1 MMQKLLWAASVCCT
15 TLACTP
21 KTEVSSP
28 DGSIRLKFAADRKSG
43 EMRYTVSVGDR
54 PLFGPSLLGLE
65 AAEADLAHD
74 FRVDG
79 AEYASVDEEWTQP
92 WGENKRNRSRYNEM
106 TVALHRGGEVRLT
119 MRFRLFDDGLGFRYE
134 YEVPACDSLVVT
146 GELTEFRFAADGD
159 TWTVPADSGVCEPL
173 CRAMPLR
180 DLGDADTPATF
191 RVAGLYGSIH
201 EAALY
206 DYPEM
211 TLRRCDSLAFR
222 CDLAPLPDGTKA
234 RVAGRFVTPWRTVQL
249 ASEAVGLINSSLI
262 LNLNEPS
269 KIGDTEW
276 IRPMKCIGVR
286 WPTPSEADS
295 RTAEERYDAA
305 TEQVK
310 RYLEFAADNRIDAVL
325 IGRSEGREARDSARR
340 SDCCGPYRDFDI
352 AAIAGYARDL
362 GIELIGCRGTDDCVS
377 GCGRQLDSALMRYAG
392 LGMHNLM
399 TDFSGTLPDG
409 CSRRSQ
415 YGVRHCR
422 RVVEAAAR
430 HCMTVDMREPVKDC
444 GIRRTWPNMMSREG
458 ARGKEWDAWSAGNPP
473 SHEVTLPF
481 TRLLAGPMDFTPGT
495 FDILYENTRNSPR
508 RKLWNCGPEVDM
520 RVNTTLAKQIAEWVI
535 IYSPVQMA
543 SDLIENYEGHPAF
556 RFFRDF
562 DADCDWSRALAGEP
576 GEFVAVVRRAGENYF
591 LGAATDEQP
600 RTLSLPLDF
609 LKPGTKY
616 RATIYADGPDADWK
630 TNPTSY
636 TISEREVSSAD
647 TLEVA
652 MAPGGGQAVSFMPAI

>member
-1 MMQKLLWAASVCCT
+1 MMQKLLWAAFVCCT

-234 RVAGRFVTPWRTVQL
+234 RVAGRFVTPWRTVHL

-286 WPTPSEADS
+286 WPTPSKADS
-295 RTAEERYDAA
+295 RTAEERYNAA

-325 IGRSEGREARDSARR
+325 IGRSEGREVRDSARC

-362 GIELIGCRGTDDCVS
+362 GIELIGCRGTDDCIS

-422 RVVEAAAR
+422 RIVEAAAR

-444 GIRRTWPNMMSREG
+444 GIRRTWPNMMTRSYG
-458 ARGKEWDAWSAGNPP
+458 CGDARCAGGPP
-473 SHEVTLPF
+473 SHGVMLPF
-481 TRLLAGPMDFTPGT
+481 TRLLAGPMGCASGT
-495 FDILYENTRNSPR
+495 FDILSECARDSVR
-508 RKLWNCGPEVDM
+508 FGLRDCGEEAGM
-520 RVNTTLAKQIAEWVI
+520 RVNSTLAGQIADWVI
-535 IYSPVQMA
+535 LYSPLQMA
-543 SDLIENYEGHPAF
+543 SDRIEHYEGHPAF

-562 DADCDWSRALAGEP
+562 DPDCDWSRALAGEP
-576 GEFVAVVRRAGENYF
+576 GEYVVVVRRAGDRFYF
-591 LGAATDEQP
+591 GAATNERP
-600 RTLSLPLDF
+600 RTLHFELDF
-609 LKPGTKY
+609 LEPEVTY
-616 RATIYADGPDADWK
+616 EAAIYADAPDADWR
-630 TNPTSY
+630 TDPTACD
-636 TISEREVSSAD
+636 VSVRYVTSAD
-647 TLEVA
+647 AIDVVL
-652 MAPGGGQAVSFMPAI
+652 APGGGQAISFLPL

>member
-1 MMQKLLWAASVCCT
+1 MMQKLLWAAFVCCT

-106 TVALHRGGEVRLT
+106 AVALHRGGEVRLT

-234 RVAGRFVTPWRTVQL
+234 RVAGRFVTPWRTVHL

-262 LNLNEPS
+262 LNLNEHS

-286 WPTPSEADS
+286 WPTPSESDS

-422 RVVEAAAR
+422 RIVEAAAR

-444 GIRRTWPNMMSREG
+444 GIRRTWPNMMTRSYG
-458 ARGKEWDAWSAGNPP
+458 CGDARCAGGPP
-473 SHEVTLPF
+473 SHGVMLPF
-481 TRLLAGPMDFTPGT
+481 TRLLAGPMDCASGT
-495 FDILYENTRNSPR
+495 FDILSECARDSVR
-508 RKLWNCGPEVDM
+508 FGLRDCGEEAGM
-520 RVNTTLAKQIAEWVI
+520 RVNSTLAGQIADWVI
-535 IYSPVQMA
+535 LYSPLQMA
-543 SDLIENYEGHPAF
+543 SDRIEHYEGHPAF

-562 DADCDWSRALAGEP
+562 DPDCDWSRALAGEP
-576 GEFVAVVRRAGENYF
+576 GEYVVVVRRAGDRFYF
-591 LGAATDEQP
+591 GAATNERP
-600 RTLSLPLDF
+600 RTLHFELDF
-609 LKPGTKY
+609 LEPEVTY
-616 RATIYADGPDADWK
+616 EAAIYADAPDADWR
-630 TNPTSY
+630 TDPTACD
-636 TISEREVSSAD
+636 VSVRYVTSAD
-647 TLEVA
+647 AIDVVL
-652 MAPGGGQAVSFMPAI
+652 APGGGQAISFLPL

>member
-1 MMQKLLWAASVCCT
+1 MMQKLLWAAFVCCT

-234 RVAGRFVTPWRTVQL
+234 RVAGRFVTPWRTVHL

-415 YGVRHCR
+415 YGVRPCR
-422 RVVEAAAR
+422 RIVEAAAR

-444 GIRRTWPNMMSREG
+444 GIRRTWPNMMTRSYG
-458 ARGKEWDAWSAGNPP
+458 CGDARCAGGPP
-473 SHEVTLPF
+473 SHGVMLPF
-481 TRLLAGPMDFTPGT
+481 TRLLAGPMGCASGT
-495 FDILYENTRNSPR
+495 FDILSECARDSVR
-508 RKLWNCGPEVDM
+508 FGLRDCMEEAGM
-520 RVNTTLAKQIAEWVI
+520 RVNSTLAGQIADWVI
-535 IYSPVQMA
+535 LYSPLQMA
-543 SDLIENYEGHPAF
+543 SDRIEHYEGHPAF

-562 DADCDWSRALAGEP
+562 DPDCDWSRALAGEP
-576 GEFVAVVRRAGENYF
+576 GEYVVVVRRAGDRFYF
-591 LGAATDEQP
+591 GAATNERP
-600 RTLSLPLDF
+600 RTLHFELDF
-609 LKPGTKY
+609 LEPEVTY
-616 RATIYADGPDADWK
+616 EAAIYADAPDADWR
-630 TNPTSY
+630 TDPTACD
-636 TISEREVSSAD
+636 VSVRYVTSAD
-647 TLEVA
+647 AIDVVL
-652 MAPGGGQAVSFMPAI
+652 APGGGQAISFLPL

>member
-1 MMQKLLWAASVCCT
+1 MMQKLLWAAFVCCT

-234 RVAGRFVTPWRTVQL
+234 RVAGRFVTPWRTVHL

-286 WPTPSEADS
+286 WPTPSKADS
-295 RTAEERYDAA
+295 RTAEERYNAA

-352 AAIAGYARDL
+352 AVIAGYARDL

-422 RVVEAAAR
+422 RIVEAAAR

-444 GIRRTWPNMMSREG
+444 GIRRTWPNMMTRSYG
-458 ARGKEWDAWSAGNPP
+458 CGDARCAGGPP
-473 SHEVTLPF
+473 SHGVMLPF
-481 TRLLAGPMDFTPGT
+481 TRLLAGPMGCASGT
-495 FDILYENTRNSPR
+495 FDILSECARDSVR
-508 RKLWNCGPEVDM
+508 FGLRDCGEEAGM
-520 RVNTTLAKQIAEWVI
+520 RVNSTLAGQIADWVI
-535 IYSPVQMA
+535 LYSPLQMA
-543 SDLIENYEGHPAF
+543 SDRIEHYEGHPAF

-562 DADCDWSRALAGEP
+562 DPDCDWSRALAGEP
-576 GEFVAVVRRAGENYF
+576 GEYVVVVRRAGDRFYF
-591 LGAATDEQP
+591 GAATNERP
-600 RTLSLPLDF
+600 RTLHFELDF
-609 LKPGTKY
+609 LEPEVTY
-616 RATIYADGPDADWK
+616 EAAIYADASDADWR
-630 TNPTSY
+630 TDPTACD
-636 TISEREVSSAD
+636 VSVRYVTSAD
-647 TLEVA
+647 AIDVVL
-652 MAPGGGQAVSFMPAI
+652 APGGGQAISFLPL

>member
-1 MMQKLLWAASVCCT
+1 MMQKLLWAAFVCCT

-74 FRVDG
+74 FREDE

-106 TVALHRGGEVRLT
+106 AVALHRGGEVRLT

-276 IRPMKCIGVR
+276 IRPMKCIGLR
-286 WPTPSEADS
+286 RPTP
-295 RTAEERYDAA
+295 
-305 TEQVK
+305 
-310 RYLEFAADNRIDAVL
+310 
-325 IGRSEGREARDSARR
+325 GRRK
-340 SDCCGPYRDFDI
+340 
-352 AAIAGYARDL
+352 
-362 GIELIGCRGTDDCVS
+362 
-377 GCGRQLDSALMRYAG
+377 
-392 LGMHNLM
+392 
-399 TDFSGTLPDG
+399 SGTM
-409 CSRRSQ
+409 RR
-415 YGVRHCR
+415 
-422 RVVEAAAR
+422 
-430 HCMTVDMREPVKDC
+430 
-444 GIRRTWPNMMSREG
+444 PNRS
-458 ARGKEWDAWSAGNPP
+458 S
-473 SHEVTLPF
+473 VTS
-481 TRLLAGPMDFTPGT
+481 
-495 FDILYENTRNSPR
+495 NSP
-508 RKLWNCGPEVDM
+508 P
-520 RVNTTLAKQIAEWVI
+520 TTG
-535 IYSPVQMA
+535 STP
-543 SDLIENYEGHPAF
+543 
-556 RFFRDF
+556 
-562 DADCDWSRALAGEP
+562 C
-576 GEFVAVVRRAGENYF
+576 
-591 LGAATDEQP
+591 
-600 RTLSLPLDF
+600 
-609 LKPGTKY
+609 
-616 RATIYADGPDADWK
+616 
-630 TNPTSY
+630 
-636 TISEREVSSAD
+636 
-647 TLEVA
+647 
-652 MAPGGGQAVSFMPAI
+652 

>member
-1 MMQKLLWAASVCCT
+1 MMQKLLWAAFVCCT

-74 FRVDG
+74 FRVDE

-106 TVALHRGGEVRLT
+106 AVALHRGGEVRLT

-295 RTAEERYDAA
+295 RTAEERYNAA

-325 IGRSEGREARDSARR
+325 IGRSEGREVRDSARC

-422 RVVEAAAR
+422 RIVEAAAR

-444 GIRRTWPNMMSREG
+444 GIRRTWPNMMTRSYG
-458 ARGKEWDAWSAGNPP
+458 CGDARYAGGPP
-473 SHEVTLPF
+473 SHGVMLPF
-481 TRLLAGPMDFTPGT
+481 TRLLAGPMGCASGT
-495 FDILYENTRNSPR
+495 FDILSECARDSVR
-508 RKLWNCGPEVDM
+508 FGLRDCGEEAGM
-520 RVNTTLAKQIAEWVI
+520 RVNSTLAGQIADWVI
-535 IYSPVQMA
+535 LYSPLQMA
-543 SDLIENYEGHPAF
+543 SDRIEHYEGHPAF

-562 DADCDWSRALAGEP
+562 DPDCDWSRALAGEP
-576 GEFVAVVRRAGENYF
+576 GEYVVVVRRAGDRFYF
-591 LGAATDEQP
+591 GAATNERP
-600 RTLSLPLDF
+600 RTLHFELDF
-609 LKPGTKY
+609 LEPEVTY
-616 RATIYADGPDADWK
+616 EAAIYADAPDADWR
-630 TNPTSY
+630 TDPTACD
-636 TISEREVSSAD
+636 VSVRYVTSAD
-647 TLEVA
+647 AIDVVL
-652 MAPGGGQAVSFMPAI
+652 APGGGQAISFLPL

>member
-1 MMQKLLWAASVCCT
+1 MMQKLLWAAFVCCT

-444 GIRRTWPNMMSREG
+444 GIRRTWPNMMTRSYG
-458 ARGKEWDAWSAGNPP
+458 CGDARCAGGPP
-473 SHEVTLPF
+473 SHGVMLPF
-481 TRLLAGPMDFTPGT
+481 TRLLAGPMGCASGT
-495 FDILYENTRNSPR
+495 FDILSECARDSVR
-508 RKLWNCGPEVDM
+508 FGLRDCMEEAGM
-520 RVNTTLAKQIAEWVI
+520 RVNSTLAGQIADWVI
-535 IYSPVQMA
+535 LYSPLQMA
-543 SDLIENYEGHPAF
+543 SDRIEHYEGHPAF

-562 DADCDWSRALAGEP
+562 DPDCDWSRALAGEP
-576 GEFVAVVRRAGENYF
+576 GEYVVVVRRAGDRFYF
-591 LGAATDEQP
+591 GAATNERP
-600 RTLSLPLDF
+600 RTLHFELDF
-609 LKPGTKY
+609 LEPEVTY
-616 RATIYADGPDADWK
+616 EAAIYADAPDADWR
-630 TNPTSY
+630 TDPTACDVSVSY
-636 TISEREVSSAD
+636 VTSAD
-647 TLEVA
+647 AIDVVL
-652 MAPGGGQAVSFMPAI
+652 APGGGQAISFLPL

>member
-1 MMQKLLWAASVCCT
+1 MMQKLLWAAFVCCT

-106 TVALHRGGEVRLT
+106 AVALHRGGEVRLT

-234 RVAGRFVTPWRTVQL
+234 RVAGRFVTPWRTVHL

-325 IGRSEGREARDSARR
+325 IGRSEGREARDSARC

-422 RVVEAAAR
+422 RIVEAAAR
-430 HCMTVDMREPVKDC
+430 HYMTVDMREPVKDC
-444 GIRRTWPNMMSREG
+444 GIRRTWPNMMTRSYG
-458 ARGKEWDAWSAGNPP
+458 CGDARCAGGPP
-473 SHEVTLPF
+473 SHGVMLPF
-481 TRLLAGPMDFTPGT
+481 TRLLAGPMGCASGT
-495 FDILYENTRNSPR
+495 FDILSECARDSVR
-508 RKLWNCGPEVDM
+508 FGLRDCGEEAGM
-520 RVNTTLAKQIAEWVI
+520 RVNSTLAGQIADWVI
-535 IYSPVQMA
+535 LYSPLQMA
-543 SDLIENYEGHPAF
+543 SDRIEHYEGHPAF

-562 DADCDWSRALAGEP
+562 DPDCDWSRALAGEP
-576 GEFVAVVRRAGENYF
+576 GEYVVVVRRAGDRFYF
-591 LGAATDEQP
+591 GAATNERP
-600 RTLSLPLDF
+600 RTLHFELDF
-609 LKPGTKY
+609 LEPEVTY
-616 RATIYADGPDADWK
+616 EAAIYADAPDADWR
-630 TNPTSY
+630 TDPTACD
-636 TISEREVSSAD
+636 VSVRYVTSAD
-647 TLEVA
+647 AIDVVL
-652 MAPGGGQAVSFMPAI
+652 APGGGQAISFLPL

>member
-1 MMQKLLWAASVCCT
+1 MMQKLLWAAFVCCT

-74 FRVDG
+74 FRVDE

-106 TVALHRGGEVRLT
+106 AVALHRGGEVRLT

-134 YEVPACDSLVVT
+134 YEIPACDSLVVT

-325 IGRSEGREARDSARR
+325 IGRSEGREARDSARC

-444 GIRRTWPNMMSREG
+444 GIRRTWPNMMTRSYG
-458 ARGKEWDAWSAGNPP
+458 CGDARCAGGPP
-473 SHEVTLPF
+473 SHGVMLPF
-481 TRLLAGPMDFTPGT
+481 TRLLAGPMGCASGT
-495 FDILYENTRNSPR
+495 FDILSECARDSVR
-508 RKLWNCGPEVDM
+508 FGLRDCMEEAGM
-520 RVNTTLAKQIAEWVI
+520 RVNSTLAGQIADWVI
-535 IYSPVQMA
+535 LYSPLQMA
-543 SDLIENYEGHPAF
+543 SDRIEHYEGHPAF

-562 DADCDWSRALAGEP
+562 DPDCDWSRALAGEP
-576 GEFVAVVRRAGENYF
+576 GEYVVVVRRAGDRFYF
-591 LGAATDEQP
+591 GAATNERP
-600 RTLSLPLDF
+600 RTLHFELDF
-609 LKPGTKY
+609 LEPEVTY
-616 RATIYADGPDADWK
+616 EAAIYADAPDADWR
-630 TNPTSY
+630 TDPTACD
-636 TISEREVSSAD
+636 VSVRYVTSAD
-647 TLEVA
+647 AIDVVL
-652 MAPGGGQAVSFMPAI
+652 APGGGQAISFLPL

>member
-1 MMQKLLWAASVCCT
+1 MMQKLLWAAFVCCT

-234 RVAGRFVTPWRTVQL
+234 RVAGRFVTPWRTVHL

-286 WPTPSEADS
+286 WPTPSKADS
-295 RTAEERYDAA
+295 RTAEERYNAA

-325 IGRSEGREARDSARR
+325 IGRSEGREVRDSARC

-422 RVVEAAAR
+422 RIVEAAAR

-444 GIRRTWPNMMSREG
+444 GIRRTWPNMMTRSYG
-458 ARGKEWDAWSAGNPP
+458 CGDARCAGGPP
-473 SHEVTLPF
+473 SHGVMLPF
-481 TRLLAGPMDFTPGT
+481 TRLLAGPMGCASGT
-495 FDILYENTRNSPR
+495 FDILSECARDSVR
-508 RKLWNCGPEVDM
+508 FGLRDCMEEAGM
-520 RVNTTLAKQIAEWVI
+520 RVNSTLAGQIADWVI
-535 IYSPVQMA
+535 LYSPLQMA
-543 SDLIENYEGHPAF
+543 SDRIEHYEGHPAF

-562 DADCDWSRALAGEP
+562 DPDCDWSRALAGEP
-576 GEFVAVVRRAGENYF
+576 GEYVVVVRRAGDRFYF
-591 LGAATDEQP
+591 GAATNERP
-600 RTLSLPLDF
+600 RTLHFELDF
-609 LKPGTKY
+609 LEPEVTY
-616 RATIYADGPDADWK
+616 EAAIYADAPDADWR
-630 TNPTSY
+630 TDPTACD
-636 TISEREVSSAD
+636 VSVRYVTSAD
-647 TLEVA
+647 AIDVVL
-652 MAPGGGQAVSFMPAI
+652 APGGGQAISFLPL

>member
-1 MMQKLLWAASVCCT
+1 MMQKLLWAAFVCCT

-106 TVALHRGGEVRLT
+106 AVALHRGGEVRLT

-399 TDFSGTLPDG
+399 TDLPGIAPRRLLPPQPIRCASLPDG
-409 CSRRSQ
+409 SSRR
-415 YGVRHCR
+415 R
-422 RVVEAAAR
+422 
-430 HCMTVDMREPVKDC
+430 
-444 GIRRTWPNMMSREG
+444 
-458 ARGKEWDAWSAGNPP
+458 
-473 SHEVTLPF
+473 
-481 TRLLAGPMDFTPGT
+481 PGT
-495 FDILYENTRNSPR
+495 
-508 RKLWNCGPEVDM
+508 
-520 RVNTTLAKQIAEWVI
+520 A
-535 IYSPVQMA
+535 
-543 SDLIENYEGHPAF
+543 
-556 RFFRDF
+556 
-562 DADCDWSRALAGEP
+562 
-576 GEFVAVVRRAGENYF
+576 
-591 LGAATDEQP
+591 
-600 RTLSLPLDF
+600 
-609 LKPGTKY
+609 
-616 RATIYADGPDADWK
+616 
-630 TNPTSY
+630 
-636 TISEREVSSAD
+636 
-647 TLEVA
+647 
-652 MAPGGGQAVSFMPAI
+652 

>member
-1 MMQKLLWAASVCCT
+1 MKSFLFSLAA
-15 TLACTP
+15 LALCGACSQNTGV
-21 KTEVSSP
+21 TSP
-28 DGSIRLKFAADRKSG
+28 DGTIRLAFAVDSAGR
-43 EMRYTVSVGDR
+43 MTYSVTDGGVR
-54 PLFGPSLLGLE
+54 LFEPSRLGFE
-65 AAEADLAHD
+65 AAETDLGGGFAVENVS
-74 FRVDG
+74 RT
-79 AEYASVDEEWTQP
+79 SVDETWTQP
-92 WGENKRNRSRYNEM
+92 WGENKENRSRYNEM
-106 TVALHRGGEVRLT
+106 AVRLRNGGGVRLT
-119 MRFRLFDDGLGFRYE
+119 LRFRVFDDGLGFRYE
-134 YEVPACDSLVVT
+134 YEACGADSLRVT
-146 GELTEFRFAADGD
+146 DELTEFRFAADGD
-159 TWTVPADSGVCEPL
+159 SWTIPASFDTYELLYRKLPL
-173 CRAMPLR
+173 SELA
-180 DLGDADTPATF
+180 DANTPATF
-191 RVAGLYGSIH
+191 KVGGLYGSIH

-206 DYPEM
+206 DFPEM
-211 TLRRCDSLAFR
+211 TLRKTDGLAFKS
-222 CDLAPLPDGTKA
+222 DLAPLPDGTKA
-234 RVAGRFVTPWRTVQL
+234 HVGNKFTTAWRTVQL
-249 ASEAVGLINSSLI
+249 APDAVGLINSSLI

-269 KIGDTEW
+269 KIGDTSW
-276 IRPMKCIGVR
+276 IRPMKYVGVWWGMHLGVETWAMDDR
-286 WPTPSEADS
+286 HG
-295 RTAEERYDAA
+295 A
-305 TEQVK
+305 TTENAK
-310 RYLEFAADNRIDAVL
+310 RHIDFAAVNNIQGVL
-325 IGRSEGREARDSARR
+325 FEGWNEGWENWGGSQSFDFTK
-340 SDCCGPYRDFDI
+340 PYADFDI
-352 AAIAGYARDL
+352 AEIVRYARERGIEIIGHHETGGNIPDYERQLERAVKWYADL
-362 GIELIGCRGTDDCVS
+362 GIHNLKTG
-377 GCGRQLDSALMRYAG
+377 YAG
-392 LGMHNLM
+392 GI
-399 TDFSGTLPDG
+399 SGG
-409 CSRRSQ
+409 NNHHGQ
-415 YGVRHCR
+415 YMVRHYQH
-422 RVVEAAAR
+422 VVETAAKYR
-430 HCMTVDMREPVKDC
+430 MTVNAHEPIKDC

>member
-1 MMQKLLWAASVCCT
+1 MMQKLLWAAFVCCT

-234 RVAGRFVTPWRTVQL
+234 RVAGRFVTPWRTVHL

-325 IGRSEGREARDSARR
+325 IGRSEGREARDSARC

-422 RVVEAAAR
+422 RIVEAAAR
-430 HCMTVDMREPVKDC
+430 HCMTVDMRAPVKDC
-444 GIRRTWPNMMSREG
+444 GIRRTWPNMMTRSYG
-458 ARGKEWDAWSAGNPP
+458 CGDARCAGGPP
-473 SHEVTLPF
+473 SHGVMLPF
-481 TRLLAGPMDFTPGT
+481 TRLLAGPMGCASGT
-495 FDILYENTRNSPR
+495 FDILSECARDSVR
-508 RKLWNCGPEVDM
+508 FGLRDCMEEAGM
-520 RVNTTLAKQIAEWVI
+520 RVNSTLAGQIADWVI
-535 IYSPVQMA
+535 LYSPLQMA
-543 SDLIENYEGHPAF
+543 SARIEHYEGHPAF

-562 DADCDWSRALAGEP
+562 DPDCDWSRALAGEP
-576 GEFVAVVRRAGENYF
+576 GEYVVVVRRAGDRFYF
-591 LGAATDEQP
+591 GAATNERP
-600 RTLSLPLDF
+600 RTLHFELDF
-609 LKPGTKY
+609 LEPEVPY
-616 RATIYADGPDADWK
+616 EAAISADAPDADWR
-630 TNPTSY
+630 TAPTACD
-636 TISEREVSSAD
+636 VSVRYVTSAD
-647 TLEVA
+647 AIDVVL
-652 MAPGGGQAVSFMPAI
+652 APGGGQAISFLPL